1 MSLMDL
7 SGTIRRLGVRPVT
20 VTRRGA
26 PTVTKGRVTPATP
39 TTHSINAN
47 VQPLSGSELLRL
59 PEGLRTRE
67 TVALWTDGDLR
78 TADESAGVLADTVTV
93 SGRTY
98 EIELVEDWQF
108 HGGYRRFIAAK
119 VEGS

>member
-7 SGTIRRLGVRPVT
+7 TGTIRRLGMRSVV

-26 PTVTKGRVTPATP
+26 PTVTKGRVTPPTP
-39 TTHSINAN
+39 TTYSVNAN

-67 TVALWTDGDLR
+67 TVALWTDVDLR
-78 TADESAGVLADTVTV
+78 TADESAGVLADTVAIN
-93 SGRTY
+93 GRTY
-98 EIELVEDWQF
+98 EVELVEDWRF